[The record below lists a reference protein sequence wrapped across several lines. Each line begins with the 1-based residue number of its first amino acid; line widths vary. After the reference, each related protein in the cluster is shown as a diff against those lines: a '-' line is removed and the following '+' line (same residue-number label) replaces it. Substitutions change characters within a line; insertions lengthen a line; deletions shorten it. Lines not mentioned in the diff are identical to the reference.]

1 MILVNR
7 ETTELRGEFCDI
19 LAEFGIA
26 TTAVVMAIKKEK
38 QMPDCIIKQFI
49 TDVCDCAVE
58 AGLKGDFAEFGDALE
73 RKNEQLKAEKA
84 EKAEDRRRNQAIDDA
99 IDDIFAE
106 MFRRD

>member
-58 AGLKGDFAEFGDALE
+58 AGLKGDFAEFGDALD
-73 RKNEQLKAEKA
+73 RKTEQLKAET
-84 EKAEDRRRNQAIDDA
+84 AEDRRRNQAIDDA